1 MGHALLIAAAMGAP
15 NSSCWEHWLP
25 SSSLLLGFPFL
36 ALRPFPAPC
45 CKVILKLFSGLNLVT
60 ALHPHWATVSLG
72 KQCGSRGNGVNG
84 KATWWGQWCQW
95 GSKVVAGAVVSMGK
109 QHGGQGNGVTGETV
123 WWWGHSASPSA
134 GLSLSPQST
143 TWCPCSPSAAGK
155 QLLITAVDR
164 AHRVVT
170 NLAAALL
177 FLKGAFLHIF
187 NNKSDRC
194 HIKNSA

>member
-1 MGHALLIAAAMGAP
+1 MGQQHGGGSGVSGEATWWQGQWCQWGSNIVGALM
-15 NSSCWEHWLP
+15 
-25 SSSLLLGFPFL
+25 SLW
-36 ALRPFPAPC
+36 
-45 CKVILKLFSGLNLVT
+45 K
-60 ALHPHWATVSLG
+60 HY
-72 KQCGSRGNGVNG
+72 GSRSSGVNG
-84 KATWWGQWCQW
+84 EATWWGQWCQW
-95 GSKVVAGAVVSMGK
+95 GSNVVAGTVVSMGK
-109 QHGGQGNGVTGETV
+109 QCGGRGNGVIEETM
-123 WWWGHSASPSA
+123 WWWGPSASPSA
-134 GLSLSPQST
+134 GLSLGPQST